1 MNKTAP
7 HPNLTG
13 ATAIVTGANSGIGL
27 ATARALASWGA
38 NVVLAVRDRAK
49 GKRSA
54 AATPGRT
61 EIRELDLA
69 DLASIR
75 RFADQWDGPIDLLV
89 NNAGV
94 SVPDRRLTK
103 DGFELQFGTNHLGPF
118 ALTNLL
124 LPQITGRV
132 ISLSS
137 QAERAGRIDFDD
149 LNWEH
154 KKYNEQRVYAASKLA
169 NLLFTSALQRR
180 LDKHGSAVSAMAA
193 HPGLV
198 STNIY
203 DESGGLTR
211 LFVKMLAQAPE
222 DGALPVLFA
231 ATADLPGDSFT
242 GPRHFMHMRGGAELI
257 KRSKAAK
264 DEALA
269 ERLWN
274 VSEEMTGV
282 SFPRQIPTRTTYRAQ
297 PSK

>member
-1 MNKTAP
+1 MKDIAP
-7 HPNLTG
+7 TPNLTN

-27 ATARALASWGA
+27 ATAKAMASWGA
-38 NVVLAVRDRAK
+38 NVVLAVRDPAK
-49 GKRSA
+49 GELA
-54 AATPGRT
+54 AAAIPGRT

-94 SVPDRRLTK
+94 SVPDRRMTK

-132 ISLSS
+132 ITLSS

-203 DESGGLTR
+203 DESGGFTR
-211 LFVKMLAQAPE
+211 LFVKILAQAPE

-257 KRSKAAK
+257 KRSKAAE
-264 DEALA
+264 DGALA

-282 SFPRQIPTRTTYRAQ
+282 SFPRQIPTRTAHPAQ